1 MTVDNIRRNLSSFF
15 SWLEEEDYLLKS
27 PMRRIHKIKT
37 KQQVKEIIS
46 DEAIELLRDHCACM
60 RDLSMIDLLYSTGIR
75 VGELVNLNI
84 AYTIG
89 YATSFICNFFMTS
102 YFTFRS
108 NPSLKKALG
117 FGGSHLVN
125 YLIHMGLFNLFLFL
139 DVNQE
144 IAPLFV
150 LAVAV
155 PVNFVMLRFVF
166 KHKKEQTAVDT
177 AN

>member
-1 MTVDNIRRNLSSFF
+1 M
-15 SWLEEEDYLLKS
+15 
-27 PMRRIHKIKT
+27 
-37 KQQVKEIIS
+37 EIIKS
-46 DEAIELLRDHCACM
+46 VFHSKSKRYQFIRYCTVGSLAA
-60 RDLSMIDLLYSTGIR
+60 GIHYG
-75 VGELVNLNI
+75 VYFVLQEYELVNLNI

-108 NPSLKKALG
+108 NPSLKKAFGL
-117 FGGSHLVN
+117 GGSHLVN
-125 YLIHMGLFNLFLFL
+125 YLIHMGQFNLFLSL

-166 KHKKEQTAVDT
+166 KHKKEQV
-177 AN
+177 ANNL

>member
-1 MTVDNIRRNLSSFF
+1 M
-15 SWLEEEDYLLKS
+15 
-27 PMRRIHKIKT
+27 
-37 KQQVKEIIS
+37 EIIKCVFHS
-46 DEAIELLRDHCACM
+46 KSKRYQFIRYCTVGSLAA
-60 RDLSMIDLLYSTGIR
+60 GIHYG
-75 VGELVNLNI
+75 VYFVLQEYELVNLNI

-125 YLIHMGLFNLFLFL
+125 YLIHMGLFNLFLSL

>member
-1 MTVDNIRRNLSSFF
+1 M
-15 SWLEEEDYLLKS
+15 
-27 PMRRIHKIKT
+27 
-37 KQQVKEIIS
+37 EIIKS
-46 DEAIELLRDHCACM
+46 VFHSKSKRYQSIRYCTVGSLAA
-60 RDLSMIDLLYSTGIR
+60 GIHYG
-75 VGELVNLNI
+75 VYFVLQEYELVNLNI

-125 YLIHMGLFNLFLFL
+125 YLIHMGLFNLFLSL

>member
-1 MTVDNIRRNLSSFF
+1 M
-15 SWLEEEDYLLKS
+15 
-27 PMRRIHKIKT
+27 
-37 KQQVKEIIS
+37 EIIKS
-46 DEAIELLRDHCACM
+46 VFHSKSKRYQFIRYCTVGSLAA
-60 RDLSMIDLLYSTGIR
+60 GIHYG
-75 VGELVNLNI
+75 VYFVLQEYELVNLNI

-125 YLIHMGLFNLFLFL
+125 YLIHMGLFNLLLSL

-166 KHKKEQTAVDT
+166 KHKKEQV
-177 AN
+177 ANNL

>member
-1 MTVDNIRRNLSSFF
+1 M
-15 SWLEEEDYLLKS
+15 
-27 PMRRIHKIKT
+27 
-37 KQQVKEIIS
+37 EIIKS
-46 DEAIELLRDHCACM
+46 VFHSKSKRYQFIRYCTVGSLAAGIHYGVNFVLQEYELL
-60 RDLSMIDLLYSTGIR
+60 
-75 VGELVNLNI
+75 N
-84 AYTIG
+84 TIG

-125 YLIHMGLFNLFLFL
+125 YLIHMGLFNLFLSL

-166 KHKKEQTAVDT
+166 KHKKEQV
-177 AN
+177 ANNL

>member
-1 MTVDNIRRNLSSFF
+1 MAIIKSVFHSKSKRYQFIRYCTVGSLAAG
-15 SWLEEEDYLLKS
+15 
-27 PMRRIHKIKT
+27 IHYGVYFVL
-37 KQQVKEIIS
+37 QE
-46 DEAIELLRDHCACM
+46 
-60 RDLSMIDLLYSTGIR
+60 Y
-75 VGELVNLNI
+75 ELVNLNI

-125 YLIHMGLFNLFLFL
+125 YLIHMGLFNLFLSL

-166 KHKKEQTAVDT
+166 KHKKEQV
-177 AN
+177 ANNL

>member
-1 MTVDNIRRNLSSFF
+1 MEIVKSVFQSKGKRYQFIRYCTVGSLAAG
-15 SWLEEEDYLLKS
+15 
-27 PMRRIHKIKT
+27 IHYGVYFVL
-37 KQQVKEIIS
+37 QE
-46 DEAIELLRDHCACM
+46 
-60 RDLSMIDLLYSTGIR
+60 Y
-75 VGELVNLNI
+75 ELVNLNI

-89 YATSFICNFFMTS
+89 YATSFICNFFLTS

-108 NPSLKKALG
+108 NPSLKRALG

-125 YLIHMGLFNLFLFL
+125 YLIHMGLFNLFLSL

-166 KHKKEQTAVDT
+166 KHKKEQV
-177 AN
+177 ANNL

>member
-1 MTVDNIRRNLSSFF
+1 M
-15 SWLEEEDYLLKS
+15 
-27 PMRRIHKIKT
+27 
-37 KQQVKEIIS
+37 EIIKS
-46 DEAIELLRDHCACM
+46 VFHSKSKRYQFIRYCTVGSLAA
-60 RDLSMIDLLYSTGIR
+60 GIHYG
-75 VGELVNLNI
+75 VYFVLQEYELVNLNI

-125 YLIHMGLFNLFLFL
+125 YLIHMGLFNLFLSL

-155 PVNFVMLRFVF
+155 PVNFVMLRLCSNIRKNKWLTIYNRIIIFFV
-166 KHKKEQTAVDT
+166 
-177 AN
+177 

>member
-1 MTVDNIRRNLSSFF
+1 M
-15 SWLEEEDYLLKS
+15 
-27 PMRRIHKIKT
+27 
-37 KQQVKEIIS
+37 EIIKS
-46 DEAIELLRDHCACM
+46 VFHSKSKRYQFIRYCTVGSLAA
-60 RDLSMIDLLYSTGIR
+60 GIHYG
-75 VGELVNLNI
+75 VYFVLQEYELVNLNI

-89 YATSFICNFFMTS
+89 SATSFICNFFMTS

-125 YLIHMGLFNLFLFL
+125 YLIHMGLFNLFLSL

-166 KHKKEQTAVDT
+166 KHKKEQV
-177 AN
+177 ANNL

>member
-1 MTVDNIRRNLSSFF
+1 M
-15 SWLEEEDYLLKS
+15 
-27 PMRRIHKIKT
+27 
-37 KQQVKEIIS
+37 EIIKS
-46 DEAIELLRDHCACM
+46 VFHSKSKRSQCIRYCTVGSLAA
-60 RDLSMIDLLYSTGIR
+60 GIHYG
-75 VGELVNLNI
+75 VYFVLQEYELVNLNI

-125 YLIHMGLFNLFLFL
+125 YLIHMGLFNLFLSL

-166 KHKKEQTAVDT
+166 KHKKEQV
-177 AN
+177 ANNL

>member
-1 MTVDNIRRNLSSFF
+1 MGIIKSVFHSKSKRYQFIRYCTVGSLAAG
-15 SWLEEEDYLLKS
+15 
-27 PMRRIHKIKT
+27 IHYGVYFVL
-37 KQQVKEIIS
+37 QE
-46 DEAIELLRDHCACM
+46 
-60 RDLSMIDLLYSTGIR
+60 Y
-75 VGELVNLNI
+75 ELVNLNI

-125 YLIHMGLFNLFLFL
+125 YLIHMGLFNLFLSL

-166 KHKKEQTAVDT
+166 KHKKEQV
-177 AN
+177 ANNL

>member
-1 MTVDNIRRNLSSFF
+1 M
-15 SWLEEEDYLLKS
+15 
-27 PMRRIHKIKT
+27 
-37 KQQVKEIIS
+37 EIIES
-46 DEAIELLRDHCACM
+46 VFHSKSKRYQFIRYCTVGSLAA
-60 RDLSMIDLLYSTGIR
+60 GIHYG
-75 VGELVNLNI
+75 VYFVLQEYELVNLNI

-125 YLIHMGLFNLFLFL
+125 YLIHMGLFNLFLSL

-166 KHKKEQTAVDT
+166 KHKKEQV
-177 AN
+177 ANNL

>member
-1 MTVDNIRRNLSSFF
+1 M
-15 SWLEEEDYLLKS
+15 
-27 PMRRIHKIKT
+27 
-37 KQQVKEIIS
+37 EIIKS
-46 DEAIELLRDHCACM
+46 VFHSKSKRYQFIRYCTVGSLAA
-60 RDLSMIDLLYSTGIR
+60 GIHYG
-75 VGELVNLNI
+75 VYFVLQEYELVNLNI

-125 YLIHMGLFNLFLFL
+125 YLIHMGLLNLFLFL

>member
-1 MTVDNIRRNLSSFF
+1 M
-15 SWLEEEDYLLKS
+15 
-27 PMRRIHKIKT
+27 
-37 KQQVKEIIS
+37 EIIKS
-46 DEAIELLRDHCACM
+46 VFHSKSKRYQFIRYCTVGSLAA
-60 RDLSMIDLLYSTGIR
+60 GIHYG
-75 VGELVNLNI
+75 VYFVLQEYELVDLNI

-117 FGGSHLVN
+117 LGGSHLVN
-125 YLIHMGLFNLFLFL
+125 YLIHMGLFNLFLSL

-166 KHKKEQTAVDT
+166 KHKKEQV
-177 AN
+177 ANNL

>member
-1 MTVDNIRRNLSSFF
+1 M
-15 SWLEEEDYLLKS
+15 
-27 PMRRIHKIKT
+27 
-37 KQQVKEIIS
+37 EIIKS
-46 DEAIELLRDHCACM
+46 VFHSKSKRYQFIRYCTVGSLAA
-60 RDLSMIDLLYSTGIR
+60 GIHYG
-75 VGELVNLNI
+75 VYFVLQEYELVNLNI

-125 YLIHMGLFNLFLFL
+125 YLIHMGLFNLFLSL

-166 KHKKEQTAVDT
+166 KHKKEQVAK
-177 AN
+177 NL

>member
-1 MTVDNIRRNLSSFF
+1 M
-15 SWLEEEDYLLKS
+15 
-27 PMRRIHKIKT
+27 
-37 KQQVKEIIS
+37 EIIKS
-46 DEAIELLRDHCACM
+46 VFHSKSKRYQFIRYCTVGSLAA
-60 RDLSMIDLLYSTGIR
+60 GIHYG
-75 VGELVNLNI
+75 VYFVLQEYELVNLNI

-108 NPSLKKALG
+108 NPSLKRALG

-125 YLIHMGLFNLFLFL
+125 YLIHMGLFNLFLSL

-155 PVNFVMLRFVF
+155 PINFVMLRFVF
-166 KHKKEQTAVDT
+166 KHKKEQAAVDT

>member
-1 MTVDNIRRNLSSFF
+1 M
-15 SWLEEEDYLLKS
+15 
-27 PMRRIHKIKT
+27 
-37 KQQVKEIIS
+37 EIIKS
-46 DEAIELLRDHCACM
+46 VFHSKSKRYQFIRYCTVGSLAA
-60 RDLSMIDLLYSTGIR
+60 GIHYG
-75 VGELVNLNI
+75 VYFVLQEYELVNLNI

-125 YLIHMGLFNLFLFL
+125 YLIHMGLFNLFLSL

-150 LAVAV
+150 LAAAV

-166 KHKKEQTAVDT
+166 KHKKEQV
-177 AN
+177 ANNL

>member
-1 MTVDNIRRNLSSFF
+1 M
-15 SWLEEEDYLLKS
+15 
-27 PMRRIHKIKT
+27 
-37 KQQVKEIIS
+37 EIIKS
-46 DEAIELLRDHCACM
+46 VFHSKSKRYQFIRYCTVGSLAA
-60 RDLSMIDLLYSTGIR
+60 GIHYW
-75 VGELVNLNI
+75 VYFVLQEYELVTLNI
-84 AYTIG
+84 AYSIVYETR
-89 YATSFICNFFMTS
+89 FIFNFFMTS

-125 YLIHMGLFNLFLFL
+125 YLIHMGLFNLFLSL

>member
-1 MTVDNIRRNLSSFF
+1 MKIVESIFHSKSKRYQFIRYCTVGSLAAG
-15 SWLEEEDYLLKS
+15 
-27 PMRRIHKIKT
+27 IHYGVYFVL
-37 KQQVKEIIS
+37 QE
-46 DEAIELLRDHCACM
+46 
-60 RDLSMIDLLYSTGIR
+60 Y
-75 VGELVNLNI
+75 ELVNLNI

>member
-1 MTVDNIRRNLSSFF
+1 M
-15 SWLEEEDYLLKS
+15 
-27 PMRRIHKIKT
+27 
-37 KQQVKEIIS
+37 EIIKS
-46 DEAIELLRDHCACM
+46 VFHSKSKRYQFIRYCTVGSLAA
-60 RDLSMIDLLYSTGIR
+60 GIHYG
-75 VGELVNLNI
+75 VYFVLQEYELVNLNI

-117 FGGSHLVN
+117 FGESHLVN
-125 YLIHMGLFNLFLFL
+125 YLIHMGLFNLFLSL

-166 KHKKEQTAVDT
+166 KHKKEQV
-177 AN
+177 ANNL

>member
-1 MTVDNIRRNLSSFF
+1 M
-15 SWLEEEDYLLKS
+15 
-27 PMRRIHKIKT
+27 
-37 KQQVKEIIS
+37 EIIKS
-46 DEAIELLRDHCACM
+46 VFHSKSKRYQFIRYCTVGSLAA
-60 RDLSMIDLLYSTGIR
+60 GIHYG
-75 VGELVNLNI
+75 VYFVLQEYELVNLNI

-125 YLIHMGLFNLFLFL
+125 YLIHMGLFNLLLSL

>member
-1 MTVDNIRRNLSSFF
+1 M
-15 SWLEEEDYLLKS
+15 
-27 PMRRIHKIKT
+27 
-37 KQQVKEIIS
+37 EIIKS
-46 DEAIELLRDHCACM
+46 VVHSKSKRYQFIRYCTVGSLAA
-60 RDLSMIDLLYSTGIR
+60 GIHYG
-75 VGELVNLNI
+75 VYFVLQEYELVNLNI

-125 YLIHMGLFNLFLFL
+125 YLIHMGLFNLFLSL

-166 KHKKEQTAVDT
+166 KHKKEQV
-177 AN
+177 ANNL

>member
-1 MTVDNIRRNLSSFF
+1 M
-15 SWLEEEDYLLKS
+15 
-27 PMRRIHKIKT
+27 
-37 KQQVKEIIS
+37 EIIKS
-46 DEAIELLRDHCACM
+46 VF
-60 RDLSMIDLLYSTGIR
+60 LSKSKRYQFIRYCTVGSLAAGIHYG
-75 VGELVNLNI
+75 VYFVLQEYELVNLNI

-125 YLIHMGLFNLFLFL
+125 FLIHMGLFNLFLSL

>member
-1 MTVDNIRRNLSSFF
+1 M
-15 SWLEEEDYLLKS
+15 
-27 PMRRIHKIKT
+27 
-37 KQQVKEIIS
+37 EIIKS
-46 DEAIELLRDHCACM
+46 VFHSKSKRYQFIRYCTVGSLAA
-60 RDLSMIDLLYSTGIR
+60 GIHYG
-75 VGELVNLNI
+75 VYFVLQEYELVNLNI
-84 AYTIG
+84 ACTIG

-125 YLIHMGLFNLFLFL
+125 YLIHMGLFNLFLSL

-166 KHKKEQTAVDT
+166 KHKKEQV
-177 AN
+177 ANNL

>member
-1 MTVDNIRRNLSSFF
+1 M
-15 SWLEEEDYLLKS
+15 
-27 PMRRIHKIKT
+27 
-37 KQQVKEIIS
+37 EIIKS
-46 DEAIELLRDHCACM
+46 VFHSKSKRYQFIRYCTVGSLAA
-60 RDLSMIDLLYSTGIR
+60 GIHYG
-75 VGELVNLNI
+75 VYFVLQEYELVNLNI

-102 YFTFRS
+102 YLTFRS

-125 YLIHMGLFNLFLFL
+125 YLIHMGLFNLFLSL

-166 KHKKEQTAVDT
+166 KHKKEQV
-177 AN
+177 ANNL

>member
-1 MTVDNIRRNLSSFF
+1 M
-15 SWLEEEDYLLKS
+15 
-27 PMRRIHKIKT
+27 
-37 KQQVKEIIS
+37 EIIKS
-46 DEAIELLRDHCACM
+46 VFHSKSKRYQFIRYCTEGSLAA
-60 RDLSMIDLLYSTGIR
+60 GIHYG
-75 VGELVNLNI
+75 VYFVLQEYELVNLNI

-125 YLIHMGLFNLFLFL
+125 YLIHMGLFNLFLSL

-166 KHKKEQTAVDT
+166 KHKKEQV
-177 AN
+177 ANNL

>member
-1 MTVDNIRRNLSSFF
+1 MGSLAAG
-15 SWLEEEDYLLKS
+15 
-27 PMRRIHKIKT
+27 IHYGVYFVL
-37 KQQVKEIIS
+37 QE
-46 DEAIELLRDHCACM
+46 
-60 RDLSMIDLLYSTGIR
+60 Y
-75 VGELVNLNI
+75 ELVNLNI

>member
-1 MTVDNIRRNLSSFF
+1 M
-15 SWLEEEDYLLKS
+15 
-27 PMRRIHKIKT
+27 
-37 KQQVKEIIS
+37 EIIKS
-46 DEAIELLRDHCACM
+46 VFHSKSKRYQLIRYCTVGSLAA
-60 RDLSMIDLLYSTGIR
+60 GIHYG
-75 VGELVNLNI
+75 VYFVLQEYELVNLNI

-125 YLIHMGLFNLFLFL
+125 YLIHMGLFNLFLSL

-166 KHKKEQTAVDT
+166 KHKKEQV
-177 AN
+177 ANNL

>member
-1 MTVDNIRRNLSSFF
+1 M
-15 SWLEEEDYLLKS
+15 
-27 PMRRIHKIKT
+27 
-37 KQQVKEIIS
+37 EIIKS
-46 DEAIELLRDHCACM
+46 VFHSKSKRYQFIRYCTVGSLAA
-60 RDLSMIDLLYSTGIR
+60 GIHYG
-75 VGELVNLNI
+75 VYFVLQEYELVNLNI

-102 YFTFRS
+102 YFTLRS

-125 YLIHMGLFNLFLFL
+125 YLIHMGLFNLFLSL

-166 KHKKEQTAVDT
+166 KHKKEQV
-177 AN
+177 ANNL

>member
-1 MTVDNIRRNLSSFF
+1 M
-15 SWLEEEDYLLKS
+15 
-27 PMRRIHKIKT
+27 
-37 KQQVKEIIS
+37 EIIKS
-46 DEAIELLRDHCACM
+46 VFHSKSKRYQFIRYCTVGSLAA
-60 RDLSMIDLLYSTGIR
+60 GIHYG
-75 VGELVNLNI
+75 VYFVLQEYELVNLNI

-117 FGGSHLVN
+117 FGRSHLVN
-125 YLIHMGLFNLFLFL
+125 YLIHMGLFNLFLSL

-166 KHKKEQTAVDT
+166 KHKKEQV
-177 AN
+177 ANNL

>member
-1 MTVDNIRRNLSSFF
+1 M
-15 SWLEEEDYLLKS
+15 
-27 PMRRIHKIKT
+27 
-37 KQQVKEIIS
+37 EIIKS
-46 DEAIELLRDHCACM
+46 VFHSKSKRYQFIRYCAVGS
-60 RDLSMIDLLYSTGIR
+60 LAAGIHYGDYF
-75 VGELVNLNI
+75 VLQEYELVNLNI

-108 NPSLKKALG
+108 NPSLKRVLG

-125 YLIHMGLFNLFLFL
+125 YLIHMGLFNLFLSL

-166 KHKKEQTAVDT
+166 KHKKEQAAVDT